1 MKKNGIALAII
12 LIILVLTLVACGEND
27 FDTCEHDVII
37 DEAVSATC
45 TEMGLTEGAHCSKC
59 GEVLLAQTEVPAL
72 GHTAADAVKENEIAP
87 TCTTAGSYDSVV
99 YCSVCDA
106 EISRETKSV
115 DALDHDI
122 VNHNAQ
128 APTCTEVGWEA
139 YETCSRCD
147 HTTYVE
153 IPATGHNHVPA
164 VTAPTCTERGY
175 TTYTCHCGDTY
186 IADEVPATG
195 HSPLD
200 AVKEK
205 EIAPDCTTKGSYDSV
220 VYCSV
225 CNNELSRE
233 TIPVDA
239 LDHNIVNHNAQAPTC
254 TEIGWNAYETCSRCD
269 HKTYAEIP
277 ALGHDKVGHEAKAP
291 TCTEIGWNA
300 YETCSRCDYTT
311 YVEIPATGHNHVP
324 AVTAPT
330 CTERGYTTYS
340 CHCGD
345 TYIADEVPATGH
357 NFENNEYCLICS
369 AEYYTEGL
377 QFSLCKDEYTVTG
390 IITSASDVTIPS
402 TYQGHPV
409 TEIAANAFYE
419 CTSLT
424 SIVIPASV
432 TTIDYNAFQYCSG
445 LTSVTFGENS
455 QLTTIG
461 AGAFCDCSSLTSITI
476 PDSVTTIGNIAFH
489 GCTSLTSIVIP
500 DSMTTIGKSVFKYC
514 SNLTSVTFGENSQ
527 LTTIGD
533 FAFYDCRSLTSIVI
547 PASVTSIGEL
557 AFSGSNV
564 TDVYY
569 KGDIAGWCGI
579 SFGDASANPMV
590 YADNLYIDGKL
601 VEGELVI
608 PDSVTTIP
616 IFAFR
621 GCAVTSVTFGNE
633 SQLTAIDSYAFESC
647 NSLTSVTIPDG
658 VTSIGNNAF
667 SSCDNLTN
675 VTFGNDSQLLE
686 IGSLAFAFCYSL
698 TSISIPNKVT
708 NIGVEA
714 FRYCY
719 SIKTIFNYSSLDIVA
734 GETTHGY
741 IAEYADR
748 IYDMT
753 GDATLSEDEDGF
765 VLYTKGNVCELI
777 EYKGDATDVV
787 IPDGITAIN
796 SSAFYDN
803 DAIGMVFIPD
813 GVTSIGN
820 NAFFSCDYLTSVY
833 YNGDVAGWC
842 GITFG
847 DSSAN
852 PVYYADNLYIDGK
865 LVEGELVIPDSVT
878 TIPECAFR
886 CQAIT
891 SVVIPDSVT
900 TIGTD
905 AFRDCTSLTSVTF
918 GENSK
923 LTTIGDYAFYYCRS
937 LTSIVIPDSVIT
949 IGEGAFIDCTSLTS
963 VTFGENSQ
971 LTTIGW
977 YAFEDC
983 TSLTSVTIPDSVTTI
998 RGYAFRDCTSL
1009 TSITVDENNP
1019 NYKSIDGNLYSK
1031 DGKTLIQ
1038 YAVGKSNT
1046 TFEIPSGVTTID
1058 AYAFYNCTSLT
1069 SIVIPA
1075 SVTSIGEGAFMY
1087 CSSLTSIT
1095 IPASVTT
1102 IGSWAFKGCTSLT
1115 SITIPEGVTT
1125 IGSYAFEGCSGLTS
1139 IVIPDSVTT
1148 IGWYAFKGCTS
1159 LTYNVYDNGKYLGN
1173 ESNPYL
1179 VLGEATSTSI
1189 TSCEINEN
1197 CKVICGYAFYNCAS
1211 LTSITI
1217 PASVTSIGEG
1227 AFMFCSSLTDV
1238 YYEGT
1243 EEQWNAILIGAVNT
1257 ELTNATIHYNYVA
1270 DEN

>member
-12 LIILVLTLVACGEND
+12 LIILVMTLVACGEND
-27 FDTCEHDVII
+27 LDTCEHNVVI

-59 GEVLLAQTEVPAL
+59 GEVLLEQTEVPAL

-99 YCSVCDA
+99 YCFVCNN
-106 EISRETKSV
+106 ELSRETKSV
-115 DALDHDI
+115 DALDHNI

-164 VTAPTCTERGY
+164 VTVPTCTERGY

>member
-99 YCSVCDA
+99 YCSVCDV

-115 DALDHDI
+115 DALDHNI

-633 SQLTAIDSYAFESC
+633 SQLTAIDSHAFAFC
-647 NSLTSVTIPDG
+647 KSLTSVTIPDG

-741 IAEYADR
+741 IAEYADH

-753 GDATLSEDEDGF
+753 GDATLTEDEDGF
-765 VLYTKGNVCELI
+765 VIYTKGNVCELV